1 MRNYYAVV
9 NVEDR
14 RLATQVSAENVADAF
29 EAATFECEARYPR
42 LDVET
47 IAVQEI
53 VDEHQGR
60 EVIRNPAEGA

>member
-53 VDEHQGR
+53 VDEPPGR
-60 EVIRNPAEGA
+60 EIIRNPPEE

>member
-14 RLATQVSAENVADAF
+14 RLATQVSAENVAEAF

-53 VDEHQGR
+53 FDEHLGR
-60 EVIRNPAEGA
+60 KVIRNPAEG

>member
-14 RLATQVSAENVADAF
+14 RLATQVSAENVAEAF

-53 VDEHQGR
+53 VDEHQRR
-60 EVIRNPAEGA
+60 EVIRNPAEG

>member
-29 EAATFECEARYPR
+29 EAATLSARR
-42 LDVET
+42 GILD
-47 IAVQEI
+47 
-53 VDEHQGR
+53 
-60 EVIRNPAEGA
+60 